1 MARIKGAKN
10 RVTRRKN
17 LFRRV
22 RGFFM
27 GRRRLRQA
35 IEASMKADAQQFVGR
50 KQRKRQFRRLWTQ
63 RINAAARMHGMPYSK
78 FIHGLKK
85 AEIEINRKIYMDE
98 AAFERN
104 EGFADVKASLD
115 KLIAAV
121 ADYARSRV

>member
-1 MARIKGAKN
+1 MARIKGAQN

-35 IEASMKADAQQFVGR
+35 IEARLKADAQQFVGR
-50 KQRKRQFRRLWTQ
+50 KQRKRAFRRLWTQ
-63 RINAAARMHGMPYSK
+63 RINAASRMHGLSYSR

-85 AEIEINRKIYMDE
+85 ADIQINRKMLADLAVRE
-98 AAFERN
+98 PAAFALLVE
-104 EGFADVKASLD
+104 KAQ
-115 KLIAAV
+115 AAL
-121 ADYARSRV
+121 

>member
-1 MARIKGAKN
+1 MARIKRAQIRK
-10 RVTRRKN
+10 TRKKN

-35 IEASMKADAQQFVGR
+35 IEARLKAESQEFIGR

-63 RINAAARMHGMPYSK
+63 RINAAVRMHGLSYSR

-85 AEIEINRKIYMDE
+85 SDISINRKMLADLAVHE
-98 AAFERN
+98 PAAF
-104 EGFADVKASLD
+104 ASLVE
-115 KLIAAV
+115 KSKAAL
-121 ADYARSRV
+121 